1 MFQKSGKVITGF
13 RIDEPRVELVS
24 GHLCRC
30 ALNTFRDAGQLGRSC
45 IALILWPDLSKDDG
59 CASET
64 AFQAS
69 VEGAP
74 AEPSVQ
80 EPGIKGVAATC
91 AIHDIN
97 LPCLADKNA
106 DPLKWDSA
114 PASPNVAMATSRV
127 DGGRRS
133 EIACYFSG
141 AKSAS
146 RGSDSAR
153 LMPNRSPRQRSI
165 RRNPV

>member
-1 MFQKSGKVITGF
+1 
-13 RIDEPRVELVS
+13 
-24 GHLCRC
+24 
-30 ALNTFRDAGQLGRSC
+30 LGRSC

-69 VEGAP
+69 VKSAP

-97 LPCLADKNA
+97 PPCLAEKTLTPEMGFCTRVTQRGYHNHIMLQRL
-106 DPLKWDSA
+106 DPSVCYETFVLVHFQLDFIHE
-114 PASPNVAMATSRV
+114 NDVHQF
-127 DGGRRS
+127 GGTHVHSTICFLRQGDTHVPPMPQLIVHLLRRRPT
-133 EIACYFSG
+133 E
-141 AKSAS
+141 
-146 RGSDSAR
+146 
-153 LMPNRSPRQRSI
+153 M
-165 RRNPV
+165 